1 MNIIVFLSLAKTVF
15 TLNADLVA
23 TDPAET
29 IINQDLERNVLSTDD
44 ETPPTPPPP
53 Y

>member
-1 MNIIVFLSLAKTVF
+1 MSIIVFLSLVKTVF

-23 TDPAET
+23 TDAET
-29 IINQDLERNVLSTDD
+29 IINQDLERNVFSSDD